1 MGLPR
6 SRYVKEGEEGVYHCY
21 SRCVRRAF
29 LCGFDRLTRRDFS
42 HRRKWFEDRLQY
54 LASIF
59 AIDVI
64 DYSVMENHSH
74 NILRTRPDLVASWSD
89 HEVAARWLELC
100 PRKRGTKNRPIPPLE
115 QQIQALADCPERIA
129 VLRKRLCSLSW
140 FMAQLNQFI
149 ARKANKEDNAKG
161 RFWES
166 RFKCQA
172 LLDEAAIA
180 ACMVYV
186 DLNQIRAGL
195 ASTPEDSDFTSIQQ
209 RIRAWKKK
217 MIEPKSNAAQTYGPP
232 DDGFRQPKAVP
243 SLEPASTAN
252 PSPTSS
258 DSADSWLCPIQSDS
272 RRRGILQMSELEYFD
287 LVDRSGRIIRSDKPG
302 SIDAGLEPIL
312 NRIGAIPKAWVET
325 ISHFGS
331 SFRLAAGRLARMR
344 EFADRLDKYWFVGLS
359 AARSAFN

>member
-6 SRYVKEGEEGVYHCY
+6 SKYVKEGEEGVYHCY
-21 SRCVRRAF
+21 TRCVRRAF
-29 LCGFDRLTRRDFS
+29 LCGFDPLTSKDFS
-42 HRRKWFEDRLQY
+42 HRKKWFEDRLRY

-59 AIDVI
+59 AVDVI
-64 DYSVMENHSH
+64 NYSVMATHSH

-89 HEVAARWLELC
+89 LDIAARWLELC
-100 PRKRGTKNRPIPPLE
+100 PQKSRSKKKPIPPLE
-115 QQIQALADCPERIA
+115 QQIRALADCPQSIA

-149 ARKANKEDNAKG
+149 ARKANMEDNVKG

-186 DLNQIRAGL
+186 DLNPIRAGI

-209 RIRAWKKK
+209 RIRSWQKNPA
-217 MIEPKSNAAQTYGPP
+217 PP
-232 DDGFRQPKAVP
+232 AGNESLQPKDIVNVTLP
-243 SLEPASTAN
+243 PPEPASAAN
-252 PSPTSS
+252 PSFCSS

-272 RRRGILQMSELEYFD
+272 RRRGILQMSEIEYFD
-287 LVDRSGRIIRSDKPG
+287 LVDRSGRMIRSDKRG
-302 SIDAGLEPIL
+302 FIEAGLEPIL
-312 NRIGAIPKAWVET
+312 NRIGAIPKAWGET
-325 ISHFGS
+325 VSHFGS
-331 SFRLAAGRLARMR
+331 SFRLAAGRFARMR
-344 EFADRLDKYWFVGLS
+344 EFADRLDKRWFQGLS
-359 AARSAFN
+359 AARAAFT